1 MKMKK
6 CNQKLY
12 TIEKGK
18 PFYFVVIKRCTLIE
32 KTIRE
37 GRLIPYNIFRA

>member
-6 CNQKLY
+6 CNQKPY

-18 PFYFVVIKRCTLIE
+18 PFYFVVRKICILIE

-37 GRLIPYNIFRA
+37 G